1 MDSIHATETLPK
13 CAYYCFICNANMD
26 KCVFMLIGWIIGIS
40 KNWIIVKWYTNI
52 ALSCM
57 TNIYSLTDLDL
68 NMKLSLINNIDT
80 ILYI

>member
-40 KNWIIVKWYTNI
+40 KIE
-52 ALSCM
+52 L
-57 TNIYSLTDLDL
+57 LL
-68 NMKLSLINNIDT
+68 NDT
-80 ILYI
+80 QILL